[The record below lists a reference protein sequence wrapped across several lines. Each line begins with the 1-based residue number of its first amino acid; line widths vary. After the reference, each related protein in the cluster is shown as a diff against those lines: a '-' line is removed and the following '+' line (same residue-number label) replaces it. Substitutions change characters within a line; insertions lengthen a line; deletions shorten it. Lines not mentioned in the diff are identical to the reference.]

1 MSLCLIGSARLPVQ
15 ETRIKLTVSYAHKR
29 FKSRKALDRKKDF
42 SKKMRGDETG
52 KYRVRRT
59 KIHCKH
65 P

>member
-1 MSLCLIGSARLPVQ
+1 
-15 ETRIKLTVSYAHKR
+15 VSYAHKR